1 MWSFGCILVELFT
14 GYPIFPG
21 ENEAEQL
28 AMIMEVIDLPP
39 THILSEASRRK
50 LFFDSKNQPRNLN
63 NKLFKKRKAGTRS
76 LTQILKTNDSNFIDF
91 ITRCLEYDHFS
102 ILFSIRSKS

>member
-1 MWSFGCILVELFT
+1 LVELFT

-39 THILSEASRRK
+39 ANVLSEASRRK
-50 LFFDSKNQPRNLN
+50 LFFDSKNMPRNLN
-63 NKLFKKRKAGTRS
+63 TKLFKKRRVGSRS
-76 LTQILKTNDSNFIDF
+76 LAQILKTTDTNFIDF
-91 ITRCLEYDHFS
+91 VSRCLELVYLLY
-102 ILFSIRSKS
+102 LFGFF

>member
-1 MWSFGCILVELFT
+1 LIT

-39 THILSEASRRK
+39 THVLNEASRKK
-50 LFFDSKNQPRNLN
+50 LFFDSKNIPRTLSTKTN
-63 NKLFKKRKAGTRS
+63 KKRRVNSRPLA
-76 LTQILKTNDSNFIDF
+76 QILKNTDVNFVDF
-91 ITRCLEYDHFS
+91 IARCLE
-102 ILFSIRSKS
+102 